1 MSNPDLAKTLQRIA
15 DEGADALYSGGIASG
30 IEDAV
35 SNFKQY
41 CTVTFKLKN
50 APCAYLKSMQPV
62 TFLTRISLELI
73 PLCKKS
79 SHETN
84 RK

>member
-1 MSNPDLAKTLQRIA
+1 MSNPDLAKTLQQIA
-15 DEGADALYSGGIASG
+15 DKGADALYSGEIANG
-30 IEDAV
+30 IEAAV

-41 CTVTFKLKN
+41 GTVTFKLKK

-62 TFLTRISLELI
+62 TFLTGISLELI
-73 PLCKKS
+73 LLCNKS